1 MTPAIRRQKGVYWFY
16 ISLDIASSFCWLYVD
31 ILRLFEKSLYFLWHF
46 LYGKSQNLKNHFK
59 YTQNFFLNFIV
70 FDELSP
76 NFSYFFWNLLD
87 NMVTLKRFN
96 NILKLLRVIYCTIRN
111 QRLSKTFF
119 FSLPFFLFI
128 RCFWKFA
135 DTA

>member
-1 MTPAIRRQKGVYWFY
+1 MTPAIRGQKGIYWFY
-16 ISLDIASSFCWLYVD
+16 MSLDIASSFCWLYVD
-31 ILRLFEKSLYFLWHF
+31 ILRLCEKFLYFLWHF
-46 LYGKSQNLKNHFK
+46 LYSKSQNLKIHFK

-70 FDELSP
+70 FVELSP
-76 NFSYFFWNLLD
+76 DFSYFFWNLLD
-87 NMVTLKRFN
+87 NMMTLKTFN

>member
-96 NILKLLRVIYCTIRN
+96 NILKLLRVIYCIIRN

-119 FSLPFFLFI
+119 FSLPFFIFI

-135 DTA
+135 NTA